1 MKSEWNLRR
10 LFSLS
15 PQERLSLGVVLTL
28 TMMTLLSWDIWNK
41 SLEYSDLMEK
51 DIEFQRL
58 NGTMTYLDEVLT
70 MSARM
75 AASTGNL
82 EWETRYQQFEPQLNE
97 AFDQAMSLANE
108 MGLVLGTAETQRAN
122 AQLVK
127 MEKAAFRLTRS
138 GNRSGALTLLLSSE
152 YLEEKKA
159 YSQGMDKSLEDIQQ
173 WVDAKK
179 GLMARRGTETLF
191 VAGVGG
197 IILLSLWGSVVFLV
211 RRRSSERDR
220 LQQRLSVQYDVARVL
235 SDSNTLPQASASI
248 LEIICQE
255 LGWKF
260 GALWL
265 LNKEANVLT
274 CVETWFRQEE
284 PLLAAFALKTRNT
297 VFTCGVGLP
306 GRVWKSQQPA
316 WIPDVLQDSN
326 FPRGPV
332 AATAGLHAAAAFP
345 VRLGKTFQGVMEFFS
360 DEIQDLDTELL
371 NTLNSFANQISQF
384 VERQEAE
391 RKAFLGMQKLEGRNQ
406 IELQLRRAK
415 EQAEETARIKSEF
428 LATMSHE
435 IRTPMNGV
443 IGMTGLL
450 LDTELTSHQRQLA
463 ETVRSSGDALLTLI
477 NDILDFSKMEAGKL
491 DFEVLDFDLR
501 TAVEDTLELFA
512 DKAGEKN
519 LELVALF
526 AANVPTALQGDPGR
540 LRQVLVNL
548 IGNAIKFTANGEV
561 TVQVQRAE
569 ETLHSVILR
578 FQVNDTGMG
587 IAAGMQE
594 QLFQPFRQ
602 ADSSTTRQYGGTGL
616 GLAICKQIVSQ
627 MGGDIGVDPRPEG
640 GSQFWFTVQL
650 GKRAVDAQFATAQV
664 SNLKGVRICCLDD
677 NATNRLLISQLTQ
690 SWEMDSVTAETPAQ
704 ALAIMKEGANRG
716 EPFDM
721 AVLDM
726 EMPGMD
732 GLTLARVMK
741 ADPDVAIVQLV
752 LLTSLGRRG
761 DGAAAKEAG
770 FSGYL
775 TKPVRK
781 SRLYDCLATVMG
793 YASLDSGPSA
803 SALVTSHSVQKTVGR
818 SGARILVAD
827 DHMVNQQLAVMMLER
842 LGHRADVVAN
852 GKEAVE
858 ALGRVRYDLVLM
870 DCQMPEMD
878 GYAATKEIREQEKRK
893 IDGLKGNIENL
904 GARGQEQESGSSE
917 PSHSSPLPSRLSIPI
932 VAMTANAMQGDRE
945 KCLAAGMDDYLA
957 KPVKPGQLQ
966 EVLAHW
972 LPDLKKGVGESSP
985 EPAIEDQDGGLTG
998 NEENSHAAPRNEP
1011 DVSYPLGQN
1020 TSQPQGQTRAHTGI
1034 LRNVIEMMGSHD
1046 PELLSRLVG
1055 QFIKDAGICVEAI
1068 QRAVDA
1074 DQAGGMAKEAHGLK
1088 GISRN
1093 IGAVRLAEICSQ
1105 IEELGK
1111 SRNLEGIESQL
1122 VSLQQEFA
1130 RVTHI
1135 LEAELSQL
1143 S

>member
-1 MKSEWNLRR
+1 MKREWKLSR
-10 LFSLS
+10 LLSLS

-108 MGLVLGTAETQRAN
+108 MELVLGTAETQRAN

-127 MEKAAFRLTRS
+127 MEKAAFQLIRS

-179 GLMARRGTETLF
+179 EVMARRGIETIV
-191 VAGVGG
+191 VASVGG
-197 IILLSLWGSVVFLV
+197 LILISLWGSVVFLV

-220 LQQRLSVQYDVARVL
+220 LQHRLTVQYDVARVL
-235 SDSNTLPQASASI
+235 ADSNTLSQASASI

-265 LNKEANVLT
+265 LDKDTNVLA

-284 PLLAAFALKTRNT
+284 PLAAFALKTRET
-297 VFTCGVGLP
+297 VFRRGVGLP
-306 GRVWKSQQPA
+306 GRVWECQQPA

-371 NTLNSFANQISQF
+371 NTLSSFANQISQF

-391 RKAFLGMQKLEGRNQ
+391 RKAFLGMQQLEGRDQ
-406 IELQLRRAK
+406 IEIQLRRAK

-587 IAAGMQE
+587 IADGMQE

-677 NATNRLLISQLTQ
+677 NATNRLLISQLTE

-704 ALAIMKEGANRG
+704 ALAIMKEGAHRG
-716 EPFDM
+716 KPFDM

-741 ADPDVAIVQLV
+741 ADPDVATVQLV

-793 YASLDSGPSA
+793 YASLDPGPSA
-803 SALVTSHSVQKTVGR
+803 AALVTSHSVQKTVGR

-878 GYAATKEIREQEKRK
+878 GYAATKEIRQQETGKA
-893 IDGLKGNIENL
+893 DGLKGNIERFR
-904 GARGQEQESGSSE
+904 ARGRSKSQVLQNLLT
-917 PSHSSPLPSRLSIPI
+917 PPI
-932 VAMTANAMQGDRE
+932 F
-945 KCLAAGMDDYLA
+945 L
-957 KPVKPGQLQ
+957 
-966 EVLAHW
+966 
-972 LPDLKKGVGESSP
+972 
-985 EPAIEDQDGGLTG
+985 LT
-998 NEENSHAAPRNEP
+998 
-1011 DVSYPLGQN
+1011 
-1020 TSQPQGQTRAHTGI
+1020 
-1034 LRNVIEMMGSHD
+1034 
-1046 PELLSRLVG
+1046 
-1055 QFIKDAGICVEAI
+1055 
-1068 QRAVDA
+1068 
-1074 DQAGGMAKEAHGLK
+1074 
-1088 GISRN
+1088 
-1093 IGAVRLAEICSQ
+1093 
-1105 IEELGK
+1105 
-1111 SRNLEGIESQL
+1111 
-1122 VSLQQEFA
+1122 
-1130 RVTHI
+1130 
-1135 LEAELSQL
+1135 
-1143 S
+1143 

>member
-1 MKSEWNLRR
+1 MNRS
-10 LFSLS
+10 FSLS

-28 TMMTLLSWDIWNK
+28 TLMTLMSWNIWSK
-41 SLEYSDLMEK
+41 SLAFSELMER
-51 DIEFQRL
+51 DVEFQRL
-58 NGTMTYLDEVLT
+58 SGRITYLDEVLT

-82 EWETRYQQFEPQLNE
+82 EWETRYQHFEPQLNQ
-97 AFDQAMSLANE
+97 ALDQAMNLVNE
-108 MGLVLGTAETQRAN
+108 MGFVLGTVETQKAN
-122 AQLVK
+122 AQLVE
-127 MEKAAFRLTRS
+127 MEKAAFQLTRS
-138 GNRSGALTLLLSSE
+138 GNRSEALTLLLSSQ
-152 YLEEKKA
+152 YLGEKKA
-159 YSQGMDKSLEDIQQ
+159 YSQGMTKSVEDIQH
-173 WVDAKK
+173 WVDGKK
-179 GLMARRGTETLF
+179 RAMASHGKETIF

-197 IILLSLWGSVVFLV
+197 LTLLSLWGSVVFLV
-211 RRRSSERDR
+211 RRRSRERDR
-220 LQQRLSVQYDVARVL
+220 LQQRLTVQYDVARVL
-235 SDSNTLPQASASI
+235 ADSRTLSQASASI

-260 GALWL
+260 GAMWL
-265 LNKEANVLT
+265 LDKEANVLT
-274 CVETWFRQEE
+274 CVETWFKQGE
-284 PLLAAFALKTRNT
+284 PLVAFALKTRDT
-297 VFTCGVGLP
+297 VFRRGVGLP
-306 GRVWKSQQPA
+306 GRVWESQQPA

-332 AATAGLHAAAAFP
+332 ASTAGLHAAAAFP
-345 VRLGKTFQGVMEFFS
+345 VSLGKTFQGVMEFFS

-406 IELQLRRAK
+406 IEIQLRRAK

-491 DFEVLDFDLR
+491 EFEVLDFDLR

-512 DKAGEKN
+512 DKAGEKD

-548 IGNAIKFTANGEV
+548 IGNAIKFTTNGEV
-561 TVQVQRAE
+561 TVQVQREE

-578 FQVNDTGMG
+578 IQVNDTGMG

-602 ADSSTTRQYGGTGL
+602 ADSSTTRKYGGTGL

-627 MGGDIGVDPRPEG
+627 MGGVIGVAPRPEG

-650 GKRAVDAQFATAQV
+650 AKQSVDPQLASAQV
-664 SNLKGVRICCLDD
+664 SNLQGLRVCCLDD
-677 NATNRLLISQLTQ
+677 NATNRLLISQLTE
-690 SWEMDSVTAETPAQ
+690 SWEMDSVTVETPAQ
-704 ALAIMKEGANRG
+704 ALAIMKEAANRG
-716 EPFDM
+716 KPFDM

-726 EMPGMD
+726 EMPEMD
-732 GLTLARVMK
+732 GLTLARNMK
-741 ADPDVAIVQLV
+741 ADPDVATVQLV

-761 DGAAAKEAG
+761 DGAAAKDAG

-793 YASLDSGPSA
+793 RASLQPGA
-803 SALVTSHSVQKTVGR
+803 STSSLVTSYSIQKSVGR
-818 SGARILVAD
+818 SSARILVAD

-852 GKEAVE
+852 GREAVE
-858 ALGRVRYDLVLM
+858 ALCRVRYDLVLM

-878 GYAATKEIREQEKRK
+878 GYAATKEIRIQETGKA
-893 IDGLKGNIENL
+893 DGLKGSIE
-904 GARGQEQESGSSE
+904 GFRAKGPEQHSGSSE
-917 PSHSSPLPSRLSIPI
+917 SSHSSHLPSYLRIPI
-932 VAMTANAMQGDRE
+932 IAMTANAMRGDRE

-966 EVLAHW
+966 EVLARW
-972 LPDLKKGVGESSP
+972 LPDLNKGENERGPESVIEERDTGLMDNEEDSQAAIRH
-985 EPAIEDQDGGLTG
+985 EPAL
-998 NEENSHAAPRNEP
+998 SL
-1011 DVSYPLGQN
+1011 PLGRG
-1020 TSQPQGQTRAHTGI
+1020 TPQPQGHTTTHPG
-1034 LRNVIEMMGSHD
+1034 LLKNVIDMMESHD

-1055 QFIKDAGICVEAI
+1055 QFIQDAGACVEAL

-1074 DQAGGMAKEAHGLK
+1074 GHADGMSKEAHGLK

-1093 IGAVRLAEICSQ
+1093 IGAERLAELCSQ
-1105 IEELGK
+1105 IEQLGK
-1111 SRNLEGIESQL
+1111 SKNLEGIESQL
-1122 VSLQQEFA
+1122 ISLQQEFA
-1130 RVTHI
+1130 RVTHM